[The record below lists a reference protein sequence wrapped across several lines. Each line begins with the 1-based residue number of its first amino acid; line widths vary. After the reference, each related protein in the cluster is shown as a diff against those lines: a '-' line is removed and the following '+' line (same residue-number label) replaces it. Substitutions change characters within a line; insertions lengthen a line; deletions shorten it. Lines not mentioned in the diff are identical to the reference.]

1 MAPCTIS
8 CSIAAV
14 FLIGMIYM
22 NYAVAKSEIILKY
35 KSQLPENLQKIYEQ
49 ITNERTRIYYQG
61 YILGFILSLVIIVT
75 NVYSE
80 HKMLSTMSMI
90 CLVLATSFVTNYFYY
105 ILSPKKNWMLDYIKT
120 PDQTKAWLQM
130 YRGMQV
136 YYHTGLVLGIVAV
149 GIFAHAFRPKK

>member
-8 CSIAAV
+8 CSISAV

-22 NYAVAKSEIILKY
+22 NYSIATSQIILKY

-49 ITNERTRIYYQG
+49 ITNERTIIYYQG
-61 YILGFILSLVIIVT
+61 YILGFILSLVIIAI
-75 NVYSE
+75 NVYSD
-80 HKMLSTMSMI
+80 HKMLSTTSMI

-105 ILSPKKNWMLDYIKT
+105 TLSPKKNWMLNYIKT
-120 PDQTKAWLQM
+120 PEQTKAWLQM

-136 YYHTGLVLGIVAV
+136 YYHTGLVLGIIAV
-149 GIFAHAFRPKK
+149 GIFAHAFRLKK